1 MPHFSLVAL
10 ALLAS
15 ACASDT
21 EAPAA
26 PTAAESAA
34 RNVAVADSSAAAY
47 QTAVMSADGSAA
59 CAEATAAAASYKSA
73 GREAEA
79 MLWQNTA
86 ETACAALQ
94 PQIDATMARISDSLA
109 AAK

>member
-1 MPHFSLVAL
+1 MTRTPLLAL
-10 ALLAS
+10 ALLVS
-15 ACASDT
+15 ACTVSD
-21 EAPAA
+21 PS
-26 PTAAESAA
+26 PSAA
-34 RNVAVADSSAAAY
+34 AADSTAQTIAFADSSAAAY
-47 QTAVMSADGSAA
+47 QTALASADGSAS
-59 CAEATAAAASYKSA
+59 CAAATNAAALYTQA

-94 PQIDATMARISDSLA
+94 PQIDATLARISDSLA

>member
-1 MPHFSLVAL
+1 MTRFSLVAL

-15 ACASDT
+15 GCTVS
-21 EAPAA
+21 ESSPAA
-26 PTAAESAA
+26 TAADSTA
-34 RNVAVADSSAAAY
+34 RNVAIAESSAVAY
-47 QTAVMSADGSAA
+47 QTAVASADGSAS
-59 CAEATAAAASYKSA
+59 CAEAMAAAESFKRA

-79 MLWQNTA
+79 LLWQNTA

-94 PQIDATMARISDSLA
+94 PQIDATLARISDSLA